1 MRKYKKIRE
10 FMKDLKRK
18 KSFRFVIENVRE
30 AQENGVELEKTL
42 KRKEERMKDC
52 MECKYSEQCSAEMK
66 DAHWYY
72 THSTLVDGRPYTFKI
87 CQYVISHAFRKGFPH
102 LTAVK

>member
-1 MRKYKKIRE
+1 MKKYKKIRE
-10 FMKDLKRK
+10 FMRDLKRK
-18 KSFRFVIENVRE
+18 SSFRSAIENVRE
-30 AQENGVELEKTL
+30 AQENCVELEKTL

-72 THSTLVDGRPYTFKI
+72 THSTLVDWRPYTFKI
-87 CQYVISHAFRKGFPH
+87 CQYIIFHAFRKGFPH
-102 LTAVK
+102 LTAGK

>member
-1 MRKYKKIRE
+1 MKKYKKIRD

-18 KSFRFVIENVRE
+18 RSFRFVIENVRE

-42 KRKEERMKDC
+42 KRKEERMRDC
-52 MECKYSEQCSAEMK
+52 MNCKYSEKCSDEIK

-87 CQYVISHAFRKGFPH
+87 CEYVISHAFRKGFPH
-102 LTAVK
+102 LTAGK

>member
-1 MRKYKKIRE
+1 MKGLKKRKAFRSTIEKIRDVGGNGFE
-10 FMKDLKRK
+10 KRL
-18 KSFRFVIENVRE
+18 V
-30 AQENGVELEKTL
+30 G
-42 KRKEERMKDC
+42 KEERMEDC

-72 THSTLVDGRPYTFKI
+72 THFTLVDGRPYTFKI